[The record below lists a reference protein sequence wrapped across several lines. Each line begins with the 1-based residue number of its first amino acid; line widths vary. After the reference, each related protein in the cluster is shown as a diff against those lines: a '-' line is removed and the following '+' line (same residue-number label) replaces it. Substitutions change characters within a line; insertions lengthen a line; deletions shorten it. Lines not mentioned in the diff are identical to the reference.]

1 MRYPSLNSFTEALV
15 SVAASQSGLQLVSR
29 HAGRSVQAEMRER
42 LKVKQLAAECAILL
56 LVELNF

>member
-29 HAGRSVQAEMRER
+29 HTGRSVQAEMRER

>member
-29 HAGRSVQAEMRER
+29 HAGRSVRAEMSER

-56 LVELNF
+56 LVELNL